1 MGTHMG
7 KRKLGIGTWAY
18 MFGPYASHPVDFAT
32 VCETIHEMGFDAV
45 SISGFAPHIFVD
57 DYDNDEKIKELLTL
71 LEKNA
76 LSVAEFSPDPCG
88 INPVLEPEPY
98 IERMKRNILF
108 LEKCGFPLLRLDT
121 ACPPVLPEGV
131 SYELAYE
138 RTVYTFRQLAA
149 FAAEH
154 NVKLVWEFEP
164 GFLFNKPSEVCA
176 VVKDVDHSNFTIL
189 FDACHA
195 YMCAVVGARQL
206 GEHETLEGGVIEFMH
221 MLKGHIGM
229 VHLIDSDGTLHDDD
243 TSTHAPFGT
252 GCIDM
257 DEVYAELCKPDVYD
271 GEFVSIDLCFW
282 ADAWNV
288 TQNCYDYVRA
298 LMDRHE
304 KKEAAL

>member
-1 MGTHMG
+1 MD

-32 VCETIHEMGFDAV
+32 VCETIHKIGFDAV

-57 DYDNDEKIKELLTL
+57 EYESDEKEQELLAL
-71 LEKNA
+71 LEKNS

-88 INPVLEPEPY
+88 LNPVVDPEPY

-108 LEKCGFPLLRLDT
+108 LEKCGFPMLRLDT

-131 SYELAYE
+131 SYELAFE
-138 RTVYTFRQLAA
+138 RTVYTFRQLSA

-154 NVKLVWEFEP
+154 GVKVVWEFEP
-164 GFLFNKPSEVCA
+164 GFLFNKPSEVCT
-176 VVKDVDHSNFTIL
+176 VVNAVDHPNFTVL

-195 YMCAVVGARQL
+195 HMCAVVGARQL
-206 GEHETLEGGVIEFMH
+206 GERETLEGGVIEFLH

-257 DEVYAELCKPDVYD
+257 DTVYAELCKPEVYD
-271 GEFVSIDLCFW
+271 GEFVSVDLCFW

-288 TQNCYDYVRA
+288 TQKCYDYVRD

-304 KKEAAL
+304 KKEATV